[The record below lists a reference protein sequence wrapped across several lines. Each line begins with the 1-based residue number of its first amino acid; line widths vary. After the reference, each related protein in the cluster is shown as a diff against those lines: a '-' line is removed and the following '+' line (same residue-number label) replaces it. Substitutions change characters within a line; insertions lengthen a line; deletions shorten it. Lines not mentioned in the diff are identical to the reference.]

1 MKVSVAVLSCLM
13 LVTALGSQAQ
23 VTNDAETGF
32 MMSKLSLANPE
43 VPDKAA
49 PLAQKVLSDA
59 CRCLQMPSLS
69 GRNALGPAVAH
80 PEHPQTHGSTLALTL
95 LMLTACTSYIPGRIP
110 CSLLESY
117 LETSSKCSKPGVIF
131 LTKNG
136 RRLCVSPSNK
146 QVLAC
151 RIMLKLATQIKAR
164 KN

>member
-23 VTNDAETGF
+23 VTNGESSEDT
-32 MMSKLSLANPE
+32 L
-43 VPDKAA
+43 
-49 PLAQKVLSDA
+49 
-59 CRCLQMPSLS
+59 PSCHYS
-69 GRNALGPAVAH
+69 PSQTWSWYSFKSFHAINADC
-80 PEHPQTHGSTLALTL
+80 
-95 LMLTACTSYIPGRIP
+95 CTSYIPGSIP

-117 LETSSKCSKPGVIF
+117 LETSSKCPKPGVIF

-151 RIMLKLATQIKAR
+151 RIMLKLATRIKAR

>member
-43 VPDKAA
+43 VPDSSHAI
-49 PLAQKVLSDA
+49 
-59 CRCLQMPSLS
+59 
-69 GRNALGPAVAH
+69 NADC
-80 PEHPQTHGSTLALTL
+80 
-95 LMLTACTSYIPGRIP
+95 CTSYIPGRIP

>member
-43 VPDKAA
+43 VLDSFHAI
-49 PLAQKVLSDA
+49 
-59 CRCLQMPSLS
+59 
-69 GRNALGPAVAH
+69 NADC
-80 PEHPQTHGSTLALTL
+80 
-95 LMLTACTSYIPGRIP
+95 CTSYIPGSIP

-117 LETSSKCSKPGVIF
+117 LETSSKCPKPGVIF

-151 RIMLKLATQIKAR
+151 RIMLKLATRIKAR

>member
-32 MMSKLSLANPE
+32 MMSKLSLANSE
-43 VPDKAA
+43 VLDMLWRRKI
-49 PLAQKVLSDA
+49 
-59 CRCLQMPSLS
+59 
-69 GRNALGPAVAH
+69 G
-80 PEHPQTHGSTLALTL
+80 PQTTLSLVADFH
-95 LMLTACTSYIPGRIP
+95 AINADCCTSYIPGSIP

-117 LETSSKCSKPGVIF
+117 LETSSKCPKPGVIF

-151 RIMLKLATQIKAR
+151 RIMLKLATRIKAR

>member
-13 LVTALGSQAQ
+13 FVTALGSQAQ

-43 VPDKAA
+43 VLDSFHAMK
-49 PLAQKVLSDA
+49 
-59 CRCLQMPSLS
+59 
-69 GRNALGPAVAH
+69 NADC
-80 PEHPQTHGSTLALTL
+80 
-95 LMLTACTSYIPGRIP
+95 CTSYIPGSIP
-110 CSLLESY
+110 CSLLKSY
-117 LETSSKCSKPGVIF
+117 LETSSKCPKPGVIF

>member
-43 VPDKAA
+43 VPDMLWRRKIG
-49 PLAQKVLSDA
+49 PQTI
-59 CRCLQMPSLS
+59 PSL
-69 GRNALGPAVAH
+69 VA
-80 PEHPQTHGSTLALTL
+80 GSHADC
-95 LMLTACTSYIPGRIP
+95 CTSYIPGRIP

-151 RIMLKLATQIKAR
+151 RIMLKLATQIKAS